1 MATCALSNTEVM
13 THYYV
18 RVRGISAKSTARD
31 KADHL
36 FLSLDCDPADVAAYL
51 SEHLKYGEVYRFIWS
66 PAGASASLTSVDKQ
80 GMDTVEGI
88 VASKADIDAMVAHYP
103 FGGAV
108 PRPYLTTEEYAA
120 QQSGN
125 NIPIPPKPISEQKP
139 RPFGE

>member
-1 MATCALSNTEVM
+1 MAICSLSNTEIM

-18 RVRGISAKSTARD
+18 RVRGISSHSTAKD

-66 PAGASASLTSVDKQ
+66 PKDGVAGVAVDKQ
-80 GMDTVEGI
+80 GMDTVEGV

-103 FGGAV
+103 FGGLI
-108 PRPYLTTEEYAA
+108 PRPYLTTEEYAV

-139 RPFGE
+139 RPFGG